1 MYFRRRKCDDPI
13 AQNGGLD
20 CPGCHMDYE
29 ICNTHTCAEVKKSG
43 SWTPWMIQVN
53 GSTGDGGQLERR
65 FRFSCKANIADS
77 NNLKVALD
85 KEQTRVC
92 HADGS
97 CQRYFLKL
105 YLRFVLLYMLNMNFI
120 DLAKVAVMNLVGL
133 IGVHGVY
140 AV

>member
-1 MYFRRRKCDDPI
+1 MVLGVIVVQNVVVDIELGEFNNRMLNDQFKNILFLCRRRKCDDPTP
-13 AQNGGLD
+13 QNGGMD

-29 ICNTHTCAEVKKSG
+29 ICNTQSCAEVKKTG

-65 FRFSCKANIADS
+65 FRFSCKANVADS

-97 CQRYFLKL
+97 CQRLTL
-105 YLRFVLLYMLNMNFI
+105 
-120 DLAKVAVMNLVGL
+120 
-133 IGVHGVY
+133 
-140 AV
+140 